1 MTQPYSG
8 GVPLVTDLGGQSAA
22 VGTAGTVWTA
32 PAGAFGF
39 IVRSAAPMTLCVAK
53 VSAAMGGTARLAGT
67 AAYSFAV
74 PNLGS
79 VAIGVAAATQVE
91 LTWLINKR

>member
-1 MTQPYSG
+1 MQPYSG

-32 PAGAFGF
+32 PSGAYGL
-39 IVRSAAPMTLCVAK
+39 VVWGGASYTLQIAK
-53 VSAAMGGTARLAGT
+53 VGAAMGGTARLAGT
-67 AAYSFAV
+67 AAYPFAS